1 MRIGLKRLTE
11 IAVLTPFTNTEN
23 SKQEPGNLNAELV
36 VHVSDATL
44 VRALKDL
51 ETGSIPFSR
60 RGDILQTIGYMR
72 RMLKPLLPK
81 PPSEEDQ
88 RRSDFEAA
96 N

>member
-1 MRIGLKRLTE
+1 MECPWFRTIVLNRKSRTTTKRIGLKRLTE

-36 VHVSDATL
+36 VHVSDAAL

-60 RGDILQTIGYMR
+60 RGDI
-72 RMLKPLLPK
+72 
-81 PPSEEDQ
+81 PSTGV
-88 RRSDFEAA
+88 A
-96 N
+96 